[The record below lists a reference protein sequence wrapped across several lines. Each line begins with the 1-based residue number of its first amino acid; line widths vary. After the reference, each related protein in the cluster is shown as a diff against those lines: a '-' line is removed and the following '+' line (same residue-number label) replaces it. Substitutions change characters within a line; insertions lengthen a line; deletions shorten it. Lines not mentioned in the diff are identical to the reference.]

1 MQAITARR
9 AATVGTGRHRI
20 AGTPG
25 LFVLVHKSGARSWVY
40 RGWNGSREITRGLGS
55 LIDVPLTAARNAAVK
70 LRAGIIDGAE
80 LPKRAART
88 VTAAAV
94 HTWQDAFDHFMTARE
109 IKQSTAD
116 SYRSTWR
123 VSIAP
128 TLGARDVARTSRQDV
143 ISLITSLSGSAPKKA
158 RKVLAMAGDVA
169 VSLGWAD
176 TNPADYRAIAAALPA
191 IARNGSKSEGR
202 RALPHAEISAF
213 LANLPDG
220 AAADALRVLALTGTR
235 LQDVLAA
242 EWSEID
248 TDASVWT
255 VRGARHKSGK
265 DHHVPLTAPVAAI
278 LERQRG
284 RSERYVFPSAR
295 VASRPISGPTV
306 RRLIAPTGAEL
317 HGLRASLKTWSAERG
332 QDREATEAV
341 LAHADGTT
349 VERTYQRSNLID
361 RRRALLDKWAAYAT
375 A

>member
-1 MQAITARR
+1 MRAITARR

-55 LIDVPLTAARNAAVK
+55 LLDVPLTAARNAAVK
-70 LRAGIIDGAE
+70 LRAGLIDGAE
-80 LPKRAART
+80 LPKRTART

-94 HTWQDAFDHFMTARE
+94 HTWQDAFDHFMSTRE
-109 IKQSTAD
+109 IKESTAD

-128 TLGARDVARTSRQDV
+128 ALGSRDVARTSRQDV
-143 ISLITSLSGSAPKKA
+143 ISLIVSLSGSAPKKA
-158 RKVLAMAGDVA
+158 RKVLAMAGDVD

-191 IARNGSKSEGR
+191 IARNGEKSEGR
-202 RALPHAEISAF
+202 PAMPHGEIAAF

-220 AAADALRVLALTGTR
+220 AAADALRVLVLTGAR
-235 LQDVLAA
+235 LRDVLAA

-248 TDASVWT
+248 GDVLT
-255 VRGARHKSGK
+255 VAGARHKSGAE
-265 DHHVPLTAPVAAI
+265 HPIPLTPAVAAI

-284 RSERYVFPSAR
+284 RSERYVLPSTRKAT
-295 VASRPISGPTV
+295 APISGPTV
-306 RRLIAPTGAEL
+306 RKLVDGTGASL
-317 HGLRASLKTWSAERG
+317 HGFRASLKTWSAETG
-332 QDREATEAV
+332 QDREATESV
-341 LAHADGTT
+341 LAHVTGTT
-349 VERTYQRSNLID
+349 VERTYQRSDLIE
-361 RRRALLDKWAAYAT
+361 RRRALLDKWAAYVT
-375 A
+375 